1 MLKLGRPLG
10 PKPYGE
16 GEENETW
23 LGKIFANPTQLGFM
37 FQKTSAEIVPNQL
50 VNRNIKRHIFA
61 ALVKNG
67 DICYVKQTI
76 TWTPE
81 PSKLGAGLDAQPPGV
96 GEPLKTTEE
105 TVEEATKRSF
115 SESKKSSKSS
125 TGCGVVLR
133 VDGRGVV
140 VAKVRTWW

>member
-1 MLKLGRPLG
+1 LLKLGRPLG

-23 LGKIFANPTQLGFM
+23 
-37 FQKTSAEIVPNQL
+37 
-50 VNRNIKRHIFA
+50 
-61 ALVKNG
+61 
-67 DICYVKQTI
+67 
-76 TWTPE
+76 TPE
-81 PSKLGAGLDAQPPGV
+81 PSKLGAGLEAQPPGV

>member
-23 LGKIFANPTQLGFM
+23 FGKIFANPTQLGFM
-37 FQKTSAEIVPNQL
+37 FQKSSDEIVPSRL

-61 ALVKNG
+61 NC
-67 DICYVKQTI
+67 DICNVKQAI

-125 TGCGVVLR
+125 TGSGVVVVLR
-133 VDGRGVV
+133 VDGRAVV